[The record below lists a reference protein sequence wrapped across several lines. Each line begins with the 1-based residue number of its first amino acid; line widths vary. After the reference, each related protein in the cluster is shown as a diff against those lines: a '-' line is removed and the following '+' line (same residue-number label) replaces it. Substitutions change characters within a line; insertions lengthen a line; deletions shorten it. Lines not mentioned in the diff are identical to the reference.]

1 MQQTNGVD
9 CENAFVSV
17 RFLNRFKQSSELHKE
32 MLAILA
38 AITEVIK
45 ERNGTQSSTE
55 YFLALLE
62 TIEAT
67 KQENEIV
74 AAVSLLSIGIKR
86 VPAPVLRKKYA
97 DCAPLLQNLFE
108 QFVSS
113 DNQNVLR
120 AVSTTNFPPLLPPFA
135 HCIDW
140 YVLFGCRSLVAY
152 QPFFELWST
161 TIGIHRRH

>member
-1 MQQTNGVD
+1 
-9 CENAFVSV
+9 
-17 RFLNRFKQSSELHKE
+17 

-86 VPAPVLRKKYA
+86 VPQAVLRKKFS
-97 DCAPLLQNLFE
+97 DCAPLLLNLFE
-108 QFVSS
+108 QFVNT

-120 AVSTTNFPPLLPPFA
+120 AVSDVIVPLIVQTDDL
-135 HCIDW
+135 
-140 YVLFGCRSLVAY
+140 LCR
-152 QPFFELWST
+152 
-161 TIGIHRRH
+161 